1 MDGADADTGKGV
13 CQPLIGNSEGMRTF
27 LAATQALAS
36 ALVQQEVPQAVR
48 KQIALSLARLQ
59 SQQVNP
65 HVGQVLAAL
74 PPDQAHALHELTSQ
88 PLLPA

>member
-1 MDGADADTGKGV
+1 MDA
-13 CQPLIGNSEGMRTF
+13 S
-27 LAATQALAS
+27 QALAS
-36 ALVQQEVPQAVR
+36 AFVHPEVPQPVR

-65 HVGQVLAAL
+65 HVGQVLAVL
-74 PPDQAHALHELTSQ
+74 PPDQAHALAELTSQ